1 MQAGANAPAWRK
13 HPTMTTLPPAEAVW
27 LLAAKAVGALSGA
40 AISLAYM
47 LPKGRR
53 EAALRF
59 FTGFAAGMVFG
70 FPAGL
75 KLADLLGLS
84 GELSGAEIALCGAAA
99 ASLGAWWA
107 LGFIARFAEQYT
119 FQKK

>member
-1 MQAGANAPAWRK
+1 MPYAS
-13 HPTMTTLPPAEAVW
+13 LPDGLVL
-27 LLAAKAVGALSGA
+27 LLAKLAGALSGA

-70 FPAGL
+70 YPAGL
-75 KLADLLGLS
+75 KLAAVLDLGA
-84 GELSGAEIALCGAAA
+84 ELSRAETALCGAAA
-99 ASLGAWWA
+99 ASLASWYA
-107 LGFIARFAEQYT
+107 LGLFARFAEQYRFT
-119 FQKK
+119 KR

>member
-1 MQAGANAPAWRK
+1 
-13 HPTMTTLPPAEAVW
+13 MTNIPSAEAGW
-27 LLAAKAVGALSGA
+27 LFTAKAAGALSGA

-75 KLADLLGLS
+75 KLADMLGLA
-84 GELSGAEIALCGAAA
+84 GRLSGVEIAMCGAAA
-99 ASLGAWWA
+99 ASLAAWWA
-107 LGFIARFAEQYT
+107 LGMLARFAEQYPFT
-119 FQKK
+119 KR

>member
-1 MQAGANAPAWRK
+1 MNIS
-13 HPTMTTLPPAEAVW
+13 PPAEAFW
-27 LLAAKAVGALSGA
+27 LLAAKSVGALSGA

-75 KLADLLGLS
+75 KLAAMLGLS
-84 GELSGAEIALCGAAA
+84 GQLSGAEIALCGAAA

-107 LGFIARFAEQYT
+107 LGLVARFAEQYS
-119 FQKK
+119 FPKK

>member
-1 MQAGANAPAWRK
+1 MPF
-13 HPTMTTLPPAEAVW
+13 TTLPDSLML
-27 LLAAKAVGALSGA
+27 LLAKLVGALSGA

-70 FPAGL
+70 YPAGL
-75 KLADLLGLS
+75 KLAAVLDLGS
-84 GELSGAEIALCGAAA
+84 ELSRAETALCGAAA
-99 ASLGAWWA
+99 TSLAAWWA
-107 LGFIARFAEQYT
+107 LGFLVRFADQYR
-119 FQKK
+119 FNGK